1 ERTGLTP
8 QYGGVDV
15 NGAQAVQGA
24 ASPFTQLFGGAAP
37 EVDWGAWDSYVQGE
51 PMQMWSM
58 NLEVNPLD
66 SQQAQQQQ
74 AQQQAQQQ
82 LAQQAQQ
89 ASMNNMFMGPA
100 GAANMM

>member
-1 ERTGLTP
+1 MIIIGHTTNLE
-8 QYGGVDV
+8 Q
-15 NGAQAVQGA
+15 
-24 ASPFTQLFGGAAP
+24 
-37 EVDWGAWDSYVQGE
+37 GAWDSYVQGD

-58 NLEVNPLD
+58 NLEVHPLD
-66 SQQAQQQQ
+66 NQQAQQQQ

>member
-1 ERTGLTP
+1 
-8 QYGGVDV
+8 
-15 NGAQAVQGA
+15 
-24 ASPFTQLFGGAAP
+24 
-37 EVDWGAWDSYVQGE
+37 
-51 PMQMWSM
+51 MQMWSM

-66 SQQAQQQQ
+66 GQQAQQQQ

-100 GAANMM
+100 GTANMM

>member
-1 ERTGLTP
+1 MMTNFE
-8 QYGGVDV
+8 Q
-15 NGAQAVQGA
+15 
-24 ASPFTQLFGGAAP
+24 
-37 EVDWGAWDSYVQGE
+37 GAWDSYVQGD

-66 SQQAQQQQ
+66 GQQAQQQQ
-74 AQQQAQQQ
+74 AQQQAQQH

>member
-1 ERTGLTP
+1 MTIIE
-8 QYGGVDV
+8 
-15 NGAQAVQGA
+15 QATNLEQ
-24 ASPFTQLFGGAAP
+24 
-37 EVDWGAWDSYVQGE
+37 GAWDSYVQGD

-58 NLEVNPLD
+58 NLEVHPLD
-66 SQQAQQQQ
+66 NQQAQQQQAQQ

>member
-1 ERTGLTP
+1 
-8 QYGGVDV
+8 
-15 NGAQAVQGA
+15 
-24 ASPFTQLFGGAAP
+24 
-37 EVDWGAWDSYVQGE
+37 
-51 PMQMWSM
+51 MQMWSM

-100 GAANMM
+100 GTANMM

>member
-1 ERTGLTP
+1 VLHLGIIIKKYMTNLR
-8 QYGGVDV
+8 Q
-15 NGAQAVQGA
+15 
-24 ASPFTQLFGGAAP
+24 
-37 EVDWGAWDSYVQGE
+37 GAWDSYVQGD

>member
-1 ERTGLTP
+1 
-8 QYGGVDV
+8 
-15 NGAQAVQGA
+15 
-24 ASPFTQLFGGAAP
+24 
-37 EVDWGAWDSYVQGE
+37 
-51 PMQMWSM
+51 MQMWSM

-100 GAANMM
+100 GAANML